1 VTDAPPSH
9 RIARAWSATTIGIE
23 AIPVEV
29 EVHVRTGL
37 PSYTVVGL
45 PQATVRESRDRVLS
59 ALRAS
64 GLPIPRGAVTVSLA
78 PADVRK
84 EGALFDLPLAV
95 ALLAAQGVVPAAGR
109 ASKVPVIGELA
120 LDGRVRPVR
129 GVLAVA
135 MSVRERGTREVVV
148 PRGNAAE
155 AAAVDGLQV
164 YGVSSLEEAVSVLR
178 GFGSP
183 WVGSVP
189 PERDHG
195 PEPDM
200 ADVAGQA
207 VARRALEVAA
217 AGGHNVLLV
226 GPPGVGKSMLARRLP
241 GLMPELSGSEALEAS
256 RVHSVAGLLEPG
268 TGLLRRPPFR
278 APHHT
283 VTVAGMIGGGDPARP
298 GELSL
303 AHHGVLFLDEL
314 PEFRRQVLEA
324 LRQPVEDGHVTV
336 SRARS
341 RVTLPADFL
350 LVASMNPCPCGRG
363 GTPGCL
369 CDPGR
374 LRRYLGQVS
383 GPITDRIDLHVHVEP
398 VHPADWSRARG
409 EHSVAI
415 GARVAAARERRQRRA
430 ERERGNGR
438 PDHLLEPECEELIA
452 RAVDRL
458 ELSARATVRIRSVA
472 RTIADLA
479 KSDHVRPGHVA
490 EAIQYRSLDR
500 RLIPL

>member
-1 VTDAPPSH
+1 
-9 RIARAWSATTIGIE
+9 
-23 AIPVEV
+23 
-29 EVHVRTGL
+29 
-37 PSYTVVGL
+37 
-45 PQATVRESRDRVLS
+45 
-59 ALRAS
+59 
-64 GLPIPRGAVTVSLA
+64 
-78 PADVRK
+78 
-84 EGALFDLPLAV
+84 
-95 ALLAAQGVVPAAGR
+95 
-109 ASKVPVIGELA
+109 
-120 LDGRVRPVR
+120 
-129 GVLAVA
+129 
-135 MSVRERGTREVVV
+135 
-148 PRGNAAE
+148 
-155 AAAVDGLQV
+155 
-164 YGVSSLEEAVSVLR
+164 
-178 GFGSP
+178 
-183 WVGSVP
+183 
-189 PERDHG
+189 
-195 PEPDM
+195 
-200 ADVAGQA
+200 
-207 VARRALEVAA
+207 
-217 AGGHNVLLV
+217 
-226 GPPGVGKSMLARRLP
+226 
-241 GLMPELSGSEALEAS
+241 
-256 RVHSVAGLLEPG
+256 
-268 TGLLRRPPFR
+268 
-278 APHHT
+278 
-283 VTVAGMIGGGDPARP
+283 MIGGGDPARP